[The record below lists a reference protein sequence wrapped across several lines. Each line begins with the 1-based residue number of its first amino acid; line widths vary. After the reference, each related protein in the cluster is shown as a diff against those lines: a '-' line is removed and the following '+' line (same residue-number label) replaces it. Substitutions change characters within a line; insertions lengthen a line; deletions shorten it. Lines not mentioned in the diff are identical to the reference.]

1 MNALKKSSKGK
12 KVIFPIILG
21 LVLVGALGF
30 TAKEY
35 FYYKSHEVTDN
46 AQIDADISPVIARV
60 SGYVQEIRFTDNQR
74 VKAGDTLVVL
84 DDRDYRIKLQ
94 QAQAALAAAKQSVNV
109 SESAVTEARAGI
121 ATAQANVEAARVRV
135 WKATEDFNRYKN
147 LYDDHAITKAQFDAA
162 KAEKDAAEVALTA
175 AQTQVP
181 VVNRRVGTNQ
191 SQAEATASNIAL
203 KQADIDYAKLQLSY
217 TVIVAPVD
225 GIISKRNIQ
234 VGQLVQGGQSLF
246 AVVNDAKMYVTANFK
261 ETQVDNLRVGEKA
274 DVVVDAFSNKTIQGT
289 VESFS
294 GATGAKFSLLPP
306 DNATGNFVKVVQRI
320 PVRIQ
325 LDKSD
330 AALIDRL
337 RPGMSVNVVVH
348 TN

>member
-35 FYYKSHEVTDN
+35 FYYQSHVVTDN
-46 AQIDADISPVIARV
+46 AQIDADINPVLARV
-60 SGYVQEIRFTDNQR
+60 SGYVQEIRFTDNQQ
-74 VKAGDTLVVL
+74 VKAGDTLVIL
-84 DDRDYRIKLQ
+84 DDRDLRIKLQ
-94 QAQAALAAAKQSVNV
+94 QAEAALAATRQSVNV
-109 SESAVTEARAGI
+109 SQYAVTEARAGI
-121 ATAQANVEAARVRV
+121 ATAQANVEAAKVSV
-135 WKATEDFNRYKN
+135 WKTTEDFNRYKN
-147 LYDDHAITKAQFDAA
+147 LYDDHAITKAQFDAV
-162 KAEKDAAEVALTA
+162 KADKDAAEATLTA
-175 AQTQVP
+175 AESQLP
-181 VVNRRVGTNQ
+181 VVNRKVGTNQ
-191 SQAEATASNIAL
+191 QQVEATASNIAL
-203 KQADIDYAKLQLSY
+203 KQADIDYAKLLLSY
-217 TVIVAPVD
+217 TVIIAPAD

-246 AVVNDAKMYVTANFK
+246 AIVNDSNIYVTANFK
-261 ETQVDNLRVGEKA
+261 ETQVDNLRIGEKA
-274 DVVVDAFSNKTIQGT
+274 DLVIDAFSDTTIKGT

-320 PVRIQ
+320 PVRIA
-325 LDKSD
+325 LDNSN
-330 AALIDRL
+330 AALMQRL